1 MPYIPPRKILEKY
14 ADVLVNFALNG
25 GKGIKKGETVRL
37 VAEESAKPF
46 YFELRR
52 AILKSGGNIISGYRP
67 SNDEKFNFDKDF
79 YDRAKG
85 KQIKFFPGKYMRGIA
100 GQIDHQIYVISE
112 TNKKALKGVD
122 PKKIVSSSVA
132 FKPFKKWLDEKENAG
147 EFTWTLGLYGTPA
160 MAKEAGLSE
169 KAHWKQIIKACF
181 LDETDPVKKWREV
194 YGSINESVKKLNNLE
209 ILKIRVKGPDVDLS
223 VNVGEKRKWV
233 GGSGR
238 NIPSFE
244 IFISPDWKGAE
255 GWVKFNQPL
264 YRFGNLI
271 EGVELEFKD
280 GKVVKAKAKKNEK
293 ILREII
299 KAENS
304 DKIGEFSLT
313 DARFSRITKFMAE
326 TVYDE
331 NVGGSEGNFHI
342 ALGSSYHDC
351 YDGDPSKPSKKEW
364 KQMGFNDSP
373 IHTDIVST
381 SPRVV
386 TATLRNGAEKVIY
399 KNGQFIF

>member
-1 MPYIPPRKILEKY
+1 MTYVPPRKILEKY

-25 GKGIKKGETVRL
+25 GKGIKEGETVRL
-37 VAEESAKPF
+37 VAEESAKLL

-52 AILKSGGNIISGYRP
+52 ALLKAGGNVISSYRP
-67 SNDEKFNFDKDF
+67 SNDKNFNFDKDF
-79 YDRAKG
+79 YDCAKG
-85 KQIKFFPGKYMRGIA
+85 EQIKFFPGKYMRGIA
-100 GQIDHQIYVISE
+100 DQIDHQIYVISE

-122 PKKIVSSSVA
+122 PKKIISSGVA
-132 FKPFKKWLDEKENAG
+132 FKPFKKWLDEKENSG
-147 EFTWTLGLYGTPA
+147 KFTWTLGLYGTPA
-160 MAKEAGLSE
+160 MAKEARLTE
-169 KAHWKQIIKACF
+169 KEYWNQIIKACF
-181 LDETDPVKKWREV
+181 LDEADPIKKWREV
-194 YGSINESVKKLNNLE
+194 YKNIGDNVKKLNDLE
-209 ILKIRVKGPDVDLS
+209 ISKIKVMGPEVDLS
-223 VNVGEKRKWV
+223 INMGEKRKWV

-238 NIPSFE
+238 NVPSFE
-244 IFISPDWKGAE
+244 IFTSPDWRGAQ

-271 EGVELEFKD
+271 DGVELEFKD
-280 GKVVKAKAKKNEK
+280 GKVVKAKSGKNEK
-293 ILREII
+293 ILKEMI
-299 KAENS
+299 KAENA

-313 DARFSRITKFMAE
+313 DRRFSRITKFMAE
-326 TVYDE
+326 TLYDE

-351 YDGDPSKPSKKEW
+351 YDDPSKPSKKEW

-386 TATLRNGAEKVIY
+386 TATLRNGKEKIIY
-399 KNGQFIF
+399 RNGQFVF